1 MTYEL
6 VDRDSFNLVGSYDDQ
21 DVALLAV
28 LETANRNGD
37 DDAAE
42 LSLAAYDDSGKGT
55 LIAQGYDL
63 VHIARARWQAG
74 YHVAAAAGIQS

>member
-6 VDRDSFNLVGSYDDQ
+6 IDLDSFNLVGSYPDL

-37 DDAAE
+37 DDAAL
-42 LSLAAYDDSGKGT
+42 LSLAGYDATGVGE
-55 LIAQGYDL
+55 LVAQGTDL
-63 VHIARARWQAG
+63 VHRARARWQAAQPA
-74 YHVAAAAGIQS
+74 VA